1 MVSFQI
7 NILGAPG
14 SHWFPFKQQTCMQGV
29 YTLYASN
36 PKGLAKT
43 TPSQITATAQGARM
57 PPPLTLPAVPGA
69 STPTRRIQSHL
80 QKACPPASLLPQ
92 PPHRQVR
99 LHSKRGPRHVG
110 RRGPGHTH
118 GRPRDPEGRAGGAGP
133 DGQGSGHPLPPLE
146 GRQLTPLP
154 RPGPRGQRDLR

>member
-92 PPHRQVR
+92 PPPTAR
-99 LHSKRGPRHVG
+99 SDYTPSAGPA
-110 RRGPGHTH
+110 TL
-118 GRPRDPEGRAGGAGP
+118 AGG
-133 DGQGSGHPLPPLE
+133 GQG
-146 GRQLTPLP
+146 TPTGGP
-154 RPGPRGQRDLR
+154 ATPRGEQGAQGQMGRVADTPSLL